1 MKVEGKAPAKPEGKE
16 ADKGDKA
23 NKGRNSEGS
32 KNLWYLMSLLLKFKT
47 CYHFL
52 MIDNQHM

>member
-1 MKVEGKAPAKPEGKE
+1 MVEGSLTNVEKEKPAVKVEGKAPAKPEGKE

-32 KNLWYLMSLLLKFKT
+32 MNL
-47 CYHFL
+47 CYF
-52 MIDNQHM
+52 MIVFC